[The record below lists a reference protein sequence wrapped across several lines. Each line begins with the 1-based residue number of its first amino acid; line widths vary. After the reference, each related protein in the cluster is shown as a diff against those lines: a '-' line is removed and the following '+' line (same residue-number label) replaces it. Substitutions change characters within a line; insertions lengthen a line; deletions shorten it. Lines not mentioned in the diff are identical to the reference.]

1 MCDIVPGQLI
11 VCFPRGDA
19 IGAELI
25 AQIRDNEIEHVSY
38 VESLD
43 ERLHAMALP
52 IDTTLKYSLHL
63 LEVPEMQCT
72 INLVPSLLLQILAYT
87 DGGASDRISLS
98 HFVPM
103 RMKRRGV
110 EILEYDLT
118 IVSGEPS
125 IVPLRT
131 WASQN

>member
-1 MCDIVPGQLI
+1 MWRLTMCDIVPGQLI

-63 LEVPEMQCT
+63 LEVPPGSEMWKITFLHFHYKQF
-72 INLVPSLLLQILAYT
+72 LLGVLQET
-87 DGGASDRISLS
+87 GGKLPA
-98 HFVPM
+98 
-103 RMKRRGV
+103 
-110 EILEYDLT
+110 T
-118 IVSGEPS
+118 QGE
-125 IVPLRT
+125 
-131 WASQN
+131 